1 MAVGFHWTVENN
13 ASSLRRWLDGYGLV
27 GALRSTAVIEVSF
40 GKASQRIVDFPINL
54 DPLAY
59 KA

>member
-1 MAVGFHWTVENN
+1 MAAGFRWTVEND
-13 ASSLRRWLDGYGLV
+13 ASSERWLDGFGLG
-27 GALRSTAVIEVSF
+27 GALPSTTVIEVSF

-54 DPLAY
+54 DPLAH

>member
-1 MAVGFHWTVENN
+1 MAAGFRWTVEID
-13 ASSLRRWLDGYGLV
+13 AFSVRRWLDGYEFG
-27 GALRSTAVIEVSF
+27 GAVPSSAVIEVSF